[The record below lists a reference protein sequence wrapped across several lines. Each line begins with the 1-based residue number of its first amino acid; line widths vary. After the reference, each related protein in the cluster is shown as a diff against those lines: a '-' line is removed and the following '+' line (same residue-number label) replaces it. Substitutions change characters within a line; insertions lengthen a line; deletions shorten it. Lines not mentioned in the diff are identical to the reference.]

1 MPRYI
6 RVPEAAPS
14 PKTAR
19 YSHAVEAGG
28 LLFVTG
34 QLAVDPD
41 NFDAP
46 LPPGVGAQTEFVFRN
61 LVLIVEAAGYKLSDT
76 VFARIFLTHFERDY
90 PEMNAVYNRYFSDDA
105 RMPSRTTV
113 GVTKLARD
121 GLVEIDL
128 VVAKG

>member
-1 MPRYI
+1 MPRYL

-19 YSHAVEAGG
+19 YSHAAEAGG

-34 QLAVDPD
+34 QLAVDPE
-41 NFDAP
+41 NPEAP
-46 LPPGVGAQTEFVFRN
+46 MPVGIEEQTELVFRN
-61 LVLIVEAAGYKLSDT
+61 LVIIVEAAGYKLSDT
-76 VFARIFLTHFERDY
+76 AFARVFLTEFERDY
-90 PEMNAVYNRYFSDDA
+90 PQMNAVYNRYFSDDA
-105 RMPSRTTV
+105 RMPGRTTV
-113 GVTKLARD
+113 GVTKLARN

>member
-6 RVPEAAPS
+6 RVPAAAPS

-34 QLAVDPD
+34 QLAVDPE

-46 LPPGVGAQTEFVFRN
+46 LPPGIEAQTDLVFRN
-61 LVLIVEAAGYKLSDT
+61 LILIVEAAGYRLSDT
-76 VFARIFLTHFERDY
+76 VFARVFLTEFERDY
-90 PEMNAVYNRYFSDDA
+90 AGMNGVYNRYFSDDA
-105 RMPSRTTV
+105 RMPGRTTV

-128 VVAKG
+128 VVGK